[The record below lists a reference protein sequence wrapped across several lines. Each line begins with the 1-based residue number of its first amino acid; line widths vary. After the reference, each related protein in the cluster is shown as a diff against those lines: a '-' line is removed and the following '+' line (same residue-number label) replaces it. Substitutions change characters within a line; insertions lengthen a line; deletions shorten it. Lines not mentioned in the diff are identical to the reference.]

1 MRPHR
6 DLGRVVDEFEQASH
20 GAKVLVLFTAL
31 ELDLEEGVVV
41 AFALRFF
48 DFDSREFLVGR
59 EPGGGDIVR
68 EQVSAGY
75 NMAEFDEVT
84 VFDGEISSAV
94 IGGWGSG
101 KDNPVVVGVVVG
113 VASHLLA

>member
-6 DLGRVVDEFEQASH
+6 DLGRVVNEFEQASH
-20 GAKVLVLFTAL
+20 GAKVLVFFAAL

-48 DFDSREFLVGR
+48 DFNGREFLVGG
-59 EPGGGDIVR
+59 EPGRGDIVG
-68 EQVSAGY
+68 EQVSTGY
-75 NMAEFDEVT
+75 NVAEFDEIA

-94 IGGWGSG
+94 ISGWGSG
-101 KDNPVVVGVVVG
+101 KDNPVVVGVVVR
-113 VASHLLA
+113 VAGHLLA